1 MESDRKPRMKDD
13 KEIAEGK
20 RERSRSRSDR
30 HRDGEVDS
38 PEESSVVAGVQKKEA
53 EGEKHGEGNVDEP
66 NSIKTWTLEGESD
79 DEETGMDVHGE
90 AYRTHKED
98 EAVLEVDSENETA
111 APALQNDGIDPLDV
125 FLNSTVP
132 PEVEELANAAE
143 QSIVSVEKGSNK
155 SSGRIIPGK
164 DSDSDYGDIENNDN
178 PLEDED
184 DDEFTKRVTNKKVEK
199 LSLVD
204 HSKIDYEP
212 FRKKFY
218 IGVKEI
224 SKNDPR
230 RCGCIP
236 KTIGIEDT
244 W

>member
-38 PEESSVVAGVQKKEA
+38 PKKEA

-98 EAVLEVDSENETA
+98 KAVLEVDSENETA

-125 FLNSTVP
+125 FF
-132 PEVEELANAAE
+132 EFY
-143 QSIVSVEKGSNK
+143 
-155 SSGRIIPGK
+155 GRIIPGK

-184 DDEFTKRVTNKKVEK
+184 DDEFTKRVTNKKVENF
-199 LSLVD
+199 L
-204 HSKIDYEP
+204 
-212 FRKKFY
+212 
-218 IGVKEI
+218 
-224 SKNDPR
+224 
-230 RCGCIP
+230 
-236 KTIGIEDT
+236 
-244 W
+244 